1 MSLSEPEST
10 AALLGPVA
18 HRGLHDTK
26 SGIIENSREAFKAA
40 MSVGVGIECDLQP
53 SANGIPVVF
62 HDETLDRLMA
72 AKGPL
77 AKRDVAGLQALR
89 YRQLP
94 GGPDV
99 TRCAPIMTFE
109 SALALVDGRVPLL
122 VEVKS
127 AWTPPDPTFLGNI
140 ARLAVGY
147 RGPLGLMSFDPA
159 VMLALRALA
168 PGVPRGIVSGS
179 YRTVTGDTWW
189 ADQLS
194 SARAASLRELVDLD
208 DVAAAFVAYDVS
220 ALATAPVVA
229 AKARGL
235 PVFAWTVRTPN
246 DWDSVRAA
254 QAHPIFE
261 GALRV

>member
-1 MSLSEPEST
+1 MRPNLPPLT
-10 AALLGPVA
+10 APLLGPIA
-18 HRGLHDTK
+18 HRGLHDSK

-40 MSVGVGIECDLQP
+40 MSVGVGVECDLQP
-53 SANGIPVVF
+53 SANGVPIVF

-72 AKGPL
+72 TKGPV
-77 AKRDVAGLQALR
+77 ARHDVAALQALR
-89 YRQLP
+89 YRQAP

-99 TRCAPIMTFE
+99 SRCAPIMTFE
-109 SALALVDGRVPLL
+109 SALTLVGGRVPVL

-127 AWTPPDPTFLGNI
+127 AWTPPDPAFLGNI
-140 ARLAVGY
+140 ARLALGY

-168 PGVPRGIVSGS
+168 PDVPRGIVSGS
-179 YRTVTGDTWW
+179 YRSVAGDTWW

-194 SARAASLRELVDLD
+194 AVRATQLRDLTDLDAVAAS
-208 DVAAAFVAYDVS
+208 FVAYEVG

-229 AKARGL
+229 ASARGL
-235 PVFAWTVRTPN
+235 PVFAWTVRTPA
-246 DWDSVRAA
+246 DWARVRAA

-261 GALRV
+261 GALRT